1 MERRE
6 HYPVWDLPTRLSHW
20 AIALLVLAQFGSGLF
35 GILPMD
41 SHLWCGY
48 ALLVALLFRIM
59 WGFVGSRSARFSHF
73 LRGPGA
79 VAAYARTL
87 FSPQPSRWPGHNPLG
102 GWSIVLM
109 LALAL
114 AQCVTGLFTGAI
126 DLSGP
131 LAERVARSTARAAGD
146 WHELLYWPLLLLVL
160 LHISAALFHLLHKG
174 ENLVKPIFGHGRL
187 ALERDPGLAFAGPL
201 RALLVL
207 AIALGVVAA
216 VVVGLP

>member
-1 MERRE
+1 CRRARPAFPPSATMPSAGAASPPPPASIRTPSPASMDWACTDMERRE

-48 ALLVALLFRIM
+48 ALLVALLFRIL

-126 DLSGP
+126 DLSG
-131 LAERVARSTARAAGD
+131 
-146 WHELLYWPLLLLVL
+146 
-160 LHISAALFHLLHKG
+160 
-174 ENLVKPIFGHGRL
+174 
-187 ALERDPGLAFAGPL
+187 
-201 RALLVL
+201 
-207 AIALGVVAA
+207 
-216 VVVGLP
+216 